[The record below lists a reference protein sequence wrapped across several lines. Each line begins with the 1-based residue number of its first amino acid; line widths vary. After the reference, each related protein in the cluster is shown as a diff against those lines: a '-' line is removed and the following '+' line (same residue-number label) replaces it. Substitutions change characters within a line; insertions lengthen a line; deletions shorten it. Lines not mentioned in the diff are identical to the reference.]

1 MSSAACRVRSIHPVA
16 SPPLEHGC
24 PGERG
29 LEPSQPTHHTLRKR
43 RLLGRGGVWDGG
55 GAAFPHQATSKGE
68 DLG

>member
-43 RLLGRGGVWDGG
+43 RLPGWGGVEVGMG
-55 GAAFPHQATSKGE
+55 TERLFHTGLLARERT
-68 DLG
+68 